1 MAQGF
6 NDVARQRFDTGK
18 SATSTMTY
26 QTEDDAVDVDELN
39 ERMESFPQ
47 DILELNARKANLSSF
62 KSVSDTQI

>member
-1 MAQGF
+1 
-6 NDVARQRFDTGK
+6 
-18 SATSTMTY
+18 MTY

-62 KSVSDTQI
+62 KSVSDTQIWFRTNIIV